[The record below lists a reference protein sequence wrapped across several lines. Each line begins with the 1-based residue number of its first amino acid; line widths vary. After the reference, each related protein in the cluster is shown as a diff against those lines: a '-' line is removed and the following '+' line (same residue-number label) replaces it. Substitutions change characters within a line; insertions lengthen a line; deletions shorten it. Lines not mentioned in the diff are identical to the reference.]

1 MINLKNIEQAAAVYA
16 LIAASVF
23 AFLSFYGTD
32 GETYLFPRIIA
43 VVLAL
48 MSVSLLIANWSSKND
63 NRSDSG
69 YFAEIWPGMVV
80 GLVFLLVM
88 EDLGFYVSSF
98 FCIPGHFAALRRAPN
113 HGHQGFDHEVERG
126 PGIHGHL
133 VFSVL
138 ERVKRQNPDRNS
150 FLIHGFAV
158 SKG

>member
-48 MSVSLLIANWSSKND
+48 MSVSLLIANWSSKSD

-98 FCIPGHFAALRRAPN
+98 FAFLAILLLYGVRPITDIKALIMKSSAALAFMAILYFLFWNGLNVRTPT
-113 HGHQGFDHEVERG
+113 
-126 PGIHGHL
+126 GIL
-133 VFSVL
+133 F
-138 ERVKRQNPDRNS
+138 
-150 FLIHGFAV
+150 
-158 SKG
+158 